1 MLLRFSRSGI
11 IPYTLL
17 ALILFQGAGWML
29 AWQAMQV
36 NAKIRA
42 EKAVTRLEN
51 SSLHLTLSIGLFQR
65 VRVDRK
71 EIRLDGNMY
80 DIRSALFTRDSVH
93 LELYH
98 DKREQALFALLEP
111 HISFLADYS
120 AAQASPVA
128 VWAAQWLVTSFVV
141 PDRPVPFFLL
151 EQDRTDCFHWFR
163 YCPEAPSAGLFQPPR
178 A

>member
-36 NAKIRA
+36 HAKISA
-42 EKAVTRLEN
+42 EVAVARPEN
-51 SSLHLTLSIGLFQR
+51 PSLHLTLSIGLFQR

-120 AAQASPVA
+120 STQSPVA
-128 VWAAQWLVTSFVV
+128 AWAAQWLVTPFVV
-141 PDRPVPFFLL
+141 PEQPMLVFFP
-151 EQDRTDCFHWFR
+151 ERDKTDCFHWFW
-163 YCPEAPSAGLFQPPR
+163 YYPDVPSSSLFQPPR
-178 A
+178 V

>member
-1 MLLRFSRSGI
+1 MRFSRSGI

-36 NAKIRA
+36 HAKIMAERA
-42 EKAVTRLEN
+42 VARPVN
-51 SSLHLTLSIGLFQR
+51 PSLRLTLSIGLFQR

-80 DIRSALFTRDSVH
+80 DIRSAVFTRDSVH

-120 AAQASPVA
+120 STQASPVA
-128 VWAAQWLVTSFVV
+128 VWAAQWLVIPFVV
-141 PDRPVPFFLL
+141 PDQPIPVFLL

-163 YCPEAPSAGLFQPPR
+163 YCPEAPSAGHFQPPR
-178 A
+178 V